1 MRGYSKEQ
9 LLEKLN
15 ESYIENDELKD
26 KILILESENKELKEA
41 LDKWLEFKEIILR
54 DKNKSNLTYSKGY
67 IYSLIK
73 DL

>member
-15 ESYIENDELKD
+15 DSYIENDELESR
-26 KILILESENKELKEA
+26 ILILESENKELKEA
-41 LDKWLEFKEIILR
+41 LNKWLEFKEIILR
-54 DKNKSNLTYSKGY
+54 DKNRSNLTYSKGY

>member
-41 LDKWLEFKEIILR
+41 LDKWLELKEIILR

>member
-15 ESYIENDELKD
+15 ESYIENDELED